1 MIFSANQI
9 GPKLRI
15 LTLSIK
21 VGLISVDLY
30 IFHVPIKN
38 KLDNIVIGFIS
49 IKISEKIRKNI
60 Q

>member
-9 GPKLRI
+9 GHKLRI

-49 IKISEKIRKNI
+49 IKISEKIRNNI